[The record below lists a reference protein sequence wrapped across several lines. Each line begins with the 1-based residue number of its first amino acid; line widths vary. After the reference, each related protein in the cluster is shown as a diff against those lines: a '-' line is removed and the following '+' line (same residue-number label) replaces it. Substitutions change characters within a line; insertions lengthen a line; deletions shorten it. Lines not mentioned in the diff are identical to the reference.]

1 MANMHLVTGYAG
13 KTHVTAADHGAFW
26 AAVVGAENYILNRG
40 SRFAAQIVSN
50 NLVRI
55 ADGDLLMQ
63 GRHVRIAP
71 GETVDLTIENGT
83 AETKR
88 RDLIVVRYTRSEA
101 TGVEEANVVVVR
113 GTPAG
118 SSPADPAYIVGDIF
132 AGDYQADF
140 PLYRLHINGT
150 TIESCE
156 TLFEAGHPAFFDYM
170 RPSTVLITASTT
182 LALSHMEKFLFC
194 SSASQITLTIP
205 EHSAVPFPV
214 GTMINVVRIG
224 TGSVTFATASGV
236 TLSTQ
241 ENARSI
247 GGQNCAVTLYKSGK
261 NEWIGLGAML
271 L

>member
-13 KTHVTAADHGAFW
+13 KVHVTSADHGAFW

-71 GETVDLTIENGT
+71 GETVDLTVENGT
-83 AETKR
+83 VGMMR
-88 RDLIVVRYTRSEA
+88 RDLVVVRYTRSEA
-101 TGVEEANVVVVR
+101 TGIEEANIVVVR

-118 SSPADPAYIVGDIF
+118 SSPSDPAYIVGDIF

-140 PLYRLHINGT
+140 PLYRLNINGT

-156 TLFEAGHPAFFDYM
+156 TLFDAGHPAFFDYM
-170 RPSTVLITASTT
+170 RPSAIPISASTT
-182 LALSHMEKFLFC
+182 LALSHAEKMLMAN
-194 SSASQITLTIP
+194 SASAITLTIP
-205 EHSAVPFPV
+205 TNAAVPFPV
-214 GTMINVVRIG
+214 GTMINICGIG
-224 TGSVTFATASGV
+224 VGTVTLAAASGV
-236 TLSTQ
+236 TLNTKD
-241 ENARSI
+241 AFRKI
-247 GGQNCAVTLYKSGK
+247 DGQFSAVTLYKYAENVWYG
-261 NEWIGLGAML
+261 WGAL
-271 L
+271 T

>member
-63 GRHVRIAP
+63 GRHVRIAY

-83 AETKR
+83 AEMKR

-101 TGVEEANVVVVR
+101 TGVEEANIVVVR
-113 GTPAG
+113 GTPVS

-140 PLYRLHINGT
+140 PLYRVNINGT
-150 TIESCE
+150 TIESLD

-170 RPSTVLITASTT
+170 RPIATQVTASTT
-182 LALSHMEKFLFC
+182 LALAHAEKMLMV
-194 SSASQITLTIP
+194 SATSDITLTIP
-205 EHSAVPFPV
+205 TNAAVPFPV
-214 GTMINVVRIG
+214 GTMINVCRIG
-224 TGSVTFATASGV
+224 AGNITIATSSGV
-236 TLSTQ
+236 TLNTLESK
-241 ENARSI
+241 RII
-247 GGQNCAVTLYKSGK
+247 GGQYSAITLYKSAENVWHG
-261 NEWIGLGAML
+261 WGAL
-271 L
+271 T

>member
-13 KTHVTAADHGAFW
+13 KVHVTSADHGAFW

-71 GETVDLTIENGT
+71 GETVDLTVENGT
-83 AETKR
+83 VGMMR
-88 RDLIVVRYTRSEA
+88 RDLVVVRYTRSEA
-101 TGVEEANVVVVR
+101 TGVEEANIVVVR

-118 SSPADPAYIVGDIF
+118 SSPADPAYTVGDIF
-132 AGDYQADF
+132 AGDYKADF
-140 PLYRLHINGT
+140 PLYRLNINGT

-170 RPSTVLITASTT
+170 RPNAVPITASTT
-182 LALSHMEKFLFC
+182 LSLAHAEKMLMAN
-194 SSASQITLTIP
+194 SASAITLTIP
-205 EHSAVPFPV
+205 TNAAAPFPV
-214 GTMINVVRIG
+214 GTMINICGIG
-224 TGSVTFATASGV
+224 AGTVTLATTSGV
-236 TLSTQ
+236 TLNTKD
-241 ENARSI
+241 AFRKI
-247 GGQNCAVTLYKSGK
+247 DGQFSAVTLYKYAENVWYG
-261 NEWIGLGAML
+261 WGAL
-271 L
+271 T